1 MTMCLSIMV
10 KFTKGGRIEDPIA
23 APAEIISLAEE
34 TVRFYFR
41 LRYAANQIHG
51 EGTLTGGWRG
61 ILRVLRR
68 NGPMTVPN
76 LARSRPVSRQAA
88 QSVVNNL
95 LKNGLVDRIPNPA
108 HKRSRLV
115 QLTDAG
121 ARAIDRLSRREL
133 ELAAHFAPDFRL
145 EDLRVAE
152 DALRRLRGMLES
164 DRWEEF
170 LR

>member
-1 MTMCLSIMV
+1 
-10 KFTKGGRIEDPIA
+10 
-23 APAEIISLAEE
+23 
-34 TVRFYFR
+34 VRFYFR

-68 NGPMTVPN
+68 NGPMTVPD

-115 QLTDAG
+115 QLTG
-121 ARAIDRLSRREL
+121 LSREVIDRMNRREL
-133 ELAAHFAPDFRL
+133 ELATLYAANFST
-145 EDLRVAE
+145 EDLRRAE
-152 DALRRLRGMLES
+152 EVTRIFREILANEQ
-164 DRWEEF
+164 WEGLVTASEAE
-170 LR
+170 L